1 MAEFKVGDKVRLRG
15 RYAGE
20 EVTVPPGTIGSVSL
34 IGGREELR
42 VDFKS
47 GPIEATL
54 DLLESEIELVPS
66 SG

>member
-20 EVTVPPGTIGSVSL
+20 EITVPSGTVGTVSL
-34 IGGREELR
+34 IGGREEVR
-42 VDFKS
+42 VDFQS

-54 DLLESEIELVPS
+54 ELLESEIELV
-66 SG
+66 